1 MEVYFTLRTQHK
13 FYLLELGFMQDS
25 ITDKEI
31 SEISVIALQR
41 CEEFYKLTKGS
52 VVCSNHFLESDDYVT
67 TKGIRRLHKTAV
79 TRIKTN
85 DDDDCSLKNKSSDQS
100 FSESQINIESR
111 ISPTSLLSIVS
122 IRDTLKEKH

>member
-31 SEISVIALQR
+31 SEDPI
-41 CEEFYKLTKGS
+41 KGRNFIFS
-52 VVCSNHFLESDDYVT
+52 
-67 TKGIRRLHKTAV
+67 
-79 TRIKTN
+79 KTN